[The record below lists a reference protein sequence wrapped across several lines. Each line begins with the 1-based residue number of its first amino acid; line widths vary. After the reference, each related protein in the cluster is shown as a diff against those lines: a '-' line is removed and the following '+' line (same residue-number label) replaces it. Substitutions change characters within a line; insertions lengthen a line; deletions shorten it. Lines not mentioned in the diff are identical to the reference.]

1 MKKKNMIV
9 LSGLLSVLFLYSA
22 GYAGENGK
30 VETQYDY
37 LETDNTVRDVINHPA
52 FQGFGQFILPLDRGM
67 YDEDMQLN
75 RVASLL
81 PYHSSINTDAV
92 IDTINYLIEEVG
104 EGKPIFYDF
113 YNQQQKQEDPAKNST
128 GLFFFR
134 GEPGAPFAIIC
145 PGGGFSYV
153 GSVHEGFPYAIELSQ
168 KGYNA
173 FVLQYRVGGQLRAC
187 QDLAAALSYI
197 FENSEKLEV
206 NTKDYSVW
214 GSSAGARMAAQIGSY
229 GAANFGGS
237 NLPKPCIVVMAY
249 TGHTDFTE
257 KDPPTFVIVS
267 EDDPIVNVSAVDQRV
282 NALKNAGIEVK
293 YIKYQNAG
301 HGFGL
306 GTGTEAQGWI
316 EEAIQ
321 FWEKHKQIPNY

>member
-1 MKKKNMIV
+1 
-9 LSGLLSVLFLYSA
+9 
-22 GYAGENGK
+22 
-30 VETQYDY
+30 
-37 LETDNTVRDVINHPA
+37 
-52 FQGFGQFILPLDRGM
+52 
-67 YDEDMQLN
+67 
-75 RVASLL
+75 
-81 PYHSSINTDAV
+81 
-92 IDTINYLIEEVG
+92 
-104 EGKPIFYDF
+104 
-113 YNQQQKQEDPAKNST
+113 
-128 GLFFFR
+128 
-134 GEPGAPFAIIC
+134 
-145 PGGGFSYV
+145 
-153 GSVHEGFPYAIELSQ
+153 
-168 KGYNA
+168 
-173 FVLQYRVGGQLRAC
+173 
-187 QDLAAALSYI
+187 
-197 FENSEKLEV
+197 
-206 NTKDYSVW
+206 VW